1 MHVTLDGKTIQ
12 APDETLFGVL
22 GAARAVA
29 ESAGRVIVEAKLDG
43 EPIADALLASPGSS
57 VISGGSV
64 VEFVSAEPRALV
76 SMTLHDVGDALMGV
90 GERHRSAAE
99 MLQVGQI
106 TEAAGVIG
114 ETLAVWEATAR
125 AVGEGPA
132 LLRLDLRDVP
142 ASIDG
147 KPVDLDAAVGELL
160 ARLEDVRA
168 SMAAEDW
175 AGLADTLAFDLA
187 ELADEWQKIVRSMA
201 ESIGKKPQ

>member
-1 MHVTLDGKTIQ
+1 MRVMLDGKTIQ
-12 APDETLFGVL
+12 APDETLGSVL
-22 GAARAVA
+22 GAARAAA
-29 ESAGRVIVEAKLDG
+29 EAGGRVIVEAKLDG

-64 VEFVSAEPRALV
+64 VEFVSAEPRSLV
-76 SMTLHDVGDALMGV
+76 SMTLHDVGDALGGV
-90 GERHRSAAE
+90 GEQHRSAAE
-99 MLQVGQI
+99 LLQVGQI
-106 TEAAGVIG
+106 AEAAELVRQ
-114 ETLAVWEATAR
+114 TLAVWEMTAR

-147 KPVDLDAAVGELL
+147 KRVDLDAAVGELL

-175 AGLADTLAFDLA
+175 SGLADTLAFDLA
-187 ELADEWQKIVRSMA
+187 ELADEWQKIVHSMA
-201 ESIGKKPQ
+201 ESIGKPSM